1 MKELLKINGT
11 KEINGKEVKVVEGGF
26 GENSKCMLASDIAV
40 QHDTRLDKVNDLIKK
55 NINRFNENDLIDFLK
70 PCEGLRNFAKDNG
83 LITNNRTQNIF
94 LLSERGYTKLV
105 SMMDNSNE
113 KKWEVLDKL
122 IDEYFTMRKVIQSSK
137 QLKAN
142 LLLDIYSGGQGAI
155 ISAKQLTEIE
165 VKEATKELTAK
176 IEEDKPLV
184 TFSNTILK
192 SSDNILVRELSKVAY
207 EQGMDI
213 GEKKLYKKLREWNY
227 IMQNSTEPYQ
237 SALNQ
242 GLFVLQESSFTTPYG
257 VVRITKTTK
266 VTPKGQVF
274 IIEKLKK
281 ELLG

>member
-1 MKELLKINGT
+1 MNE
-11 KEINGKEVKVVEGGF
+11 
-26 GENSKCMLASDIAV
+26 
-40 QHDTRLDKVNDLIKK
+40 LIK
-55 NINRFNENDLIDFLK
+55 ITTNENG
-70 PCEGLRNFAKDNG
+70 E
-83 LITNNRTQNIF
+83 
-94 LLSERGYTKLV
+94 KLV
-105 SMMDNSNE
+105 SVRELYKGLGLQRTNIKNWIKINVLENEFFLENESWVGCIVNIQGNETTDYAISLEFAKHLAMQARTENSHKYRNYFIECE
-113 KKWEVLDKL
+113 KVALTITEKDRLLLGLFSDDKMVVA
-122 IDEYFTMRKVIQSSK
+122 ESHK
-137 QLKAN
+137 QLV
-142 LLLDIYSGGQGAI
+142 D
-155 ISAKQLTEIE
+155 IE

-207 EQGMDI
+207 EQGMNI